1 MTHPDFRALCAELL
15 GALADQWVGD
25 ERPDPDVV
33 IRARAA
39 LATPEPLPLWRVM
52 RQANCNFG
60 TPVDLAA
67 EIKALR
73 DYLPMVPPEEFVEQW
88 ANEPSASM
96 ASMTARTMEWVCS
109 LLTEQARI
117 ARGENDL
124 THQPLLYRT
133 RSCRGQRDTVL
144 ALLTMRHALRR
155 AAGTAAPSA

>member
-117 ARGENDL
+117 ARGEND
-124 THQPLLYRT
+124 
-133 RSCRGQRDTVL
+133 
-144 ALLTMRHALRR
+144 
-155 AAGTAAPSA
+155 

>member
-39 LATPEPLPLWRVM
+39 LATPEPLPLWRVI
-52 RQANCNFG
+52 AVAGISGPCNQR
-60 TPVDLAA
+60 DIIAA

-73 DYLPMVPPEEFVEQW
+73 DWLLPSESAVISDSAPDDPIW
-88 ANEPSASM
+88 ARFNE
-96 ASMTARTMEWVCS
+96 RQRLRS

-117 ARGENDL
+117 ARGEND
-124 THQPLLYRT
+124 
-133 RSCRGQRDTVL
+133 
-144 ALLTMRHALRR
+144 
-155 AAGTAAPSA
+155 